1 MQEGRVCYSLVLQ
14 LEDTVHFLGTLLL
27 LDPIHFPK
35 SEPCL
40 IIGSVSY
47 WSTFRDKFVWN
58 KSAPTVLT
66 WIPGPII
73 WIITWSKWWWA
84 VPYILHNVL
93 LVIEN
98 RESKQI
104 NTCKKYMTNDQLP
117 QQKLLKSEIAPT
129 GLVKVLATYLGIEL
143 SYLSQ
148 LAFNICFQGRE
159 KQIHCHKSGP
169 SRLLFCILCKL
180 KTAKWYTY
188 RKTCVR
194 VWWKSGHLRVKDTHE
209 VYTLQVDTD

>member
-1 MQEGRVCYSLVLQ
+1 MEQICTYCIDLDTCAYYLDHYMKQMVMSRALYSA
-14 LEDTVHFLGTLLL
+14 
-27 LDPIHFPK
+27 
-35 SEPCL
+35 
-40 IIGSVSY
+40 Y
-47 WSTFRDKFVWN
+47 
-58 KSAPTVLT
+58 
-66 WIPGPII
+66 
-73 WIITWSKWWWA
+73 
-84 VPYILHNVL
+84 VL

-159 KQIHCHKSGP
+159 K
-169 SRLLFCILCKL
+169 
-180 KTAKWYTY
+180 
-188 RKTCVR
+188 
-194 VWWKSGHLRVKDTHE
+194 
-209 VYTLQVDTD
+209 TDSLP